1 MALFVMIGEY
11 TGELSEDLLDAHI
24 AWLVPRFEAGTF
36 LVSGGLDA
44 VGDKPASA
52 LAIMEAED
60 REDALRILDSEPFF
74 QAGKIAHDVVPFH
87 ARVRGTG
94 LDERFSGPDL
104 LRVVG

>member
-11 TGELSEDLLDAHI
+11 TGELSKDLLDAHI

-60 REDALRILDSEPFF
+60 RGDALRILDSEPFF
-74 QAGKIAHDVVPFH
+74 RAGKIVHDVVPFH

-94 LDERFSGPDL
+94 LDERLSGPDL